1 MKLNIFKGFY
11 WIFLDL
17 DLENSN
23 EILYGLENSDETLWE
38 CLILLWFSF
47 YENPK

>member
-11 WIFLDL
+11 SLFLNL

-23 EILYGLENSDETLWE
+23 ETLYGLENSDETLWE
-38 CLILLWFSF
+38 YLIFVIVF
-47 YENPK
+47 II